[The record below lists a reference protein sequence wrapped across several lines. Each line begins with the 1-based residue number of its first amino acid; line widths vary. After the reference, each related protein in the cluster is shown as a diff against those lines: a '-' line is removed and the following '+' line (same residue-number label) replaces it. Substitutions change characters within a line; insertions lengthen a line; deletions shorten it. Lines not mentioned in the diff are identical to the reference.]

1 MTSFTPK
8 INMEHQFTNKIAIVT
23 GAGRGIGQGI
33 AVLFANQGAKVAI
46 ADRDES
52 SARQTVQQIQQHGGE
67 TIYCPLD
74 LARVDSIRAMVD
86 QVVRQWSRI
95 DFLVNAAGVI
105 QAKQLLDVTEADW
118 DPIIAVNQK
127 GLFFCVQAVARQMI
141 RQIPPEII
149 QAGRAEKCS
158 GKIVNFSS
166 ISGRRGRSLQVHYA
180 SSKAAAINITQS
192 AALAFAS
199 YHINVN
205 CIAPGM
211 VLTPMW
217 DQNAA
222 EKSKISGLDPQEEI
236 RQFVEKIPLKRTG
249 TVEEIA
255 RVAAFLCSPDSDYI
269 TGQTLNVDG
278 GFEMN

>member
-1 MTSFTPK
+1 MLP
-8 INMEHQFTNKIAIVT
+8 MEKRFIDKVAIVT

-33 AVLFANQGAKVAI
+33 AAHFALHGAKVVV
-46 ADRDES
+46 ADRDQKTAE
-52 SARQTVQQIQQHGGE
+52 QTDQQIRNHSAQAMVF
-67 TIYCPLD
+67 PLD
-74 LARVDSIRAMVD
+74 LAEVSSIRAMVEET
-86 QVVRQWSRI
+86 VRQWGRI
-95 DFLVNAAGVI
+95 DILVNSAGVI
-105 QAKQLLDVTEADW
+105 QAKPLLEVTEADW
-118 DPIIAVNQK
+118 DPIIRVNQK
-127 GLFFCVQAVARQMI
+127 GLLFCIQAVAAQMI
-141 RQIPPEII
+141 RQIPPEV
-149 QAGRAEKCS
+149 QAAGRADRS
-158 GKIVNFSS
+158 YGKIVNFSS
-166 ISGRRGRSLQVHYA
+166 ISGRRGRPLQVHYA
-180 SSKAAAINITQS
+180 ASKAAVINITQS
-192 AALAFAS
+192 AALAFAQ

-222 EKSKISGLDPQEEI
+222 EKSKISGVPPQEEI

-255 RVAAFLCSPDSDYI
+255 RVAAFLCSQDADYI